1 MIYLGYSHK
10 EVEDNNKDKGQQ
22 SEEEVEGFL
31 DNILGSL
38 KGSGGGGGG
47 LF

>member
-1 MIYLGYSHK
+1 MFYEK
-10 EVEDNNKDKGQQ
+10 KQDEDNNKGQQ
-22 SEEEVEGFL
+22 QEEGEGFL

-38 KGSGGGGGG
+38 KGRGGGGG